1 MNRRENVVR
10 NIDLPLVV
18 IYLVL
23 MALGWANI
31 YSAAYDPAHAN
42 LFDRSREYG
51 AQSVWICISL
61 LIGAGMLMVRG
72 DFIRGLAYPVYGFVL
87 KHGSPFPC
95 QKQFPVLSLA

>member
-61 LIGAGMLMVRG
+61 LIGAGNPTEL
-72 DFIRGLAYPVYGFVL
+72 LQT
-87 KHGSPFPC
+87 KHHQTSTAT
-95 QKQFPVLSLA
+95 LTDASTDL